1 MIQLNEVVSYLIVIV
16 VIKENT
22 KSMVSIHLLL
32 ELFITHNFY
41 SMKTTQ
47 QLPKIY
53 MT

>member
-1 MIQLNEVVSYLIVIV
+1 MIQLNEVVSYLIVI

-41 SMKTTQ
+41 SRKTTQ